1 DRSSQSSFPAFAGSI
16 HPPQLL
22 HSVGGG
28 APYGGGTAAEQ
39 VGGLGMGEAAQ
50 VVVGEG
56 KSLPLGQGGD
66 GAPHVVIAAGRADRR
81 NLLGQL
87 VAGQRATVPPAD
99 HVDRFAAGNA
109 DQPCLDVRRL
119 VQLRP

>member
-1 DRSSQSSFPAFAGSI
+1 GSIGRLPVSRCWSAAWPYRPPGPGTGSRRPGPPPARLYPGDVAFDRSSQSPFPAFAGSI

-66 GAPHVVIAAGRADRR
+66 GAPH
-81 NLLGQL
+81 
-87 VAGQRATVPPAD
+87 
-99 HVDRFAAGNA
+99 
-109 DQPCLDVRRL
+109 
-119 VQLRP
+119 